1 MNVELSHLRLILTYY
16 NLVLVFTV
24 LSLIKVLTKVI
35 ASNSANKVSGRKTRM
50 WLDLKK
56 KTNNNFIW
64 R

>member
-56 KTNNNFIW
+56 TTLFGGKT
-64 R
+64 